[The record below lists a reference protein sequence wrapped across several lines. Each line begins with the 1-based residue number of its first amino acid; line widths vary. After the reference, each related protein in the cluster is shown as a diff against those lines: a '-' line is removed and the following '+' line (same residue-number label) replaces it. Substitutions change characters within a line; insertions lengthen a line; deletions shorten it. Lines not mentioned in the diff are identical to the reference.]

1 MSNRD
6 YRPQVLHY
14 HRRGFE
20 EEDVR
25 LKYIASFLDVR
36 DQRIMEIG
44 PLEAYYSILFEK
56 MGVRENIAIESR
68 TDNLGKCQRIKEKF
82 KLNRTQFLQYD
93 LERL

>member
-1 MSNRD
+1 M
-6 YRPQVLHY
+6 
-14 HRRGFE
+14 
-20 EEDVR
+20 R